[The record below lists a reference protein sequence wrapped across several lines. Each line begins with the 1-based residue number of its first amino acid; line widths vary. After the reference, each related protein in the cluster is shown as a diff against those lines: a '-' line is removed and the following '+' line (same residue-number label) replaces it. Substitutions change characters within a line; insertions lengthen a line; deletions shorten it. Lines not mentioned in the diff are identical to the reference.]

1 MILLWKKTLLL
12 RRAAATVL
20 LQLQILQPSHAS
32 FVAHQRAFFYYSPSS
47 SFSTSFKE
55 SSSTFRDDIAH
66 TGLTPLPATARCTR
80 STTSTTRSTTS
91 TTALSC
97 QLLGINCANPTAEF
111 ALSWPS
117 FCQRGGNTDIHA
129 DGWGLAYYQGHGL
142 RTFHDTE
149 PASTSALARFLG
161 QQPIQTSN
169 MLAHIRYATSGRA
182 TDLANVHPFSREM
195 WAIQWCFCHNGQVPL
210 FDDFPNSILKSLQQQ
225 DDPDNNDDE
234 DTTTTFLNGA
244 TTTINGGGAS
254 QPVNGDG
261 ATSSKTTRNRHRRND
276 DHYKHDN
283 QHRTYFPIGDTD
295 SEATFCAI
303 LNALRAKF
311 TDTMP
316 SLPILQDA
324 LQRLCQE
331 IVNYNREATIL
342 NFMLTCGP
350 HVLWVYSWP
359 GKRPGGTVWNGLH
372 YTVRAGSS
380 NLSDEDYSINVKS
393 GSNDNGSGN
402 DRVCIVAT
410 SPLTDDEEWVELKR
424 GELILMDDGKPH
436 VSVADLFRVE
446 LHGHGLRTYDENN
459 DGPPE
464 TRRRATLPPPRLE
477 EDMRR
482 YQFQADFFTASG
494 I

>member
-1 MILLWKKTLLL
+1 M
-12 RRAAATVL
+12 
-20 LQLQILQPSHAS
+20 
-32 FVAHQRAFFYYSPSS
+32 
-47 SFSTSFKE
+47 
-55 SSSTFRDDIAH
+55 
-66 TGLTPLPATARCTR
+66 
-80 STTSTTRSTTS
+80 
-91 TTALSC
+91 ALSC

-117 FCQRGGNTDIHA
+117 FCQRGGQTDIHA

-149 PASTSALARFLG
+149 AASTSALARFLG

-210 FDDFPNSILKSLQQQ
+210 FDDFPNSILKSLQRS
-225 DDPDNNDDE
+225 DDDE
-234 DTTTTFLNGA
+234 NDTMFLNGA
-244 TTTINGGGAS
+244 ANGTTINGGGGGH
-254 QPVNGDG
+254 PVNGDG
-261 ATSSKTTRNRHRRND
+261 ATSSTSSHRSH
-276 DHYKHDN
+276 DHDPYKHDN
-283 QHRTYFPIGDTD
+283 QHRIYFPIGDTD

-324 LQRLCQE
+324 LQRLCRE
-331 IVNYNREATIL
+331 IVDYNRNETIL

-372 YTVRAGSS
+372 YTVRAGSAS
-380 NLSDEDYSINVKS
+380 TNLSDDDYSINVKR
-393 GSNDNGSGN
+393 NDNN